1 MPPHSLA
8 RRSDTLDSA
17 DETMT
22 SSASELVL
30 PKLAQASSL
39 LQRFDLDLW
48 LTLVQETSLTRDPAL
63 DLIYPFGVTWHSAFL
78 VHRSGE
84 SVAILGRYDAGT
96 ARSLQAFTTVVA
108 YDQSIRPAL
117 IQALQRLAPRQ
128 IAVNYSPDDPASDG
142 LTHGLKLRLDEVLA
156 EAGFAAECVVSA
168 ARFLGSLRGQKTEQE
183 VGRIRQAVA
192 TTQALLGEL
201 TPQLR
206 PGVTERQLAEQMH
219 AMMRR
224 DGVGAAWDWETD
236 PIINIGPEAEVG
248 HGLPTDRA
256 LRPGQIVHV
265 DFGVKQ
271 DGFCADLQRLWYLL
285 GPGEDHLP
293 EALGQAWQAVRQA
306 LLAGAE
312 ALHPGALGWE
322 VDHAARTSLTSSG
335 YPEYLH
341 AFGHHLGRVAHD
353 GSTVLGPRWER
364 YGRTPF
370 SAIEVG
376 NVFAIELGV
385 QLEGYGPVY
394 AEEDVR
400 VAEAGLEWLSTPQTE
415 ITLIQP

>member
-1 MPPHSLA
+1 MLA
-8 RRSDTLDSA
+8 STA
-17 DETMT
+17 D
-22 SSASELVL
+22 LVR
-30 PKLAQASSL
+30 PKLEQATRL
-39 LQRFDLDLW
+39 LQRYDLDLW
-48 LTLVQETSLTRDPAL
+48 LTLAQETSLTRDPAL
-63 DLIYPFGVTWHSAFL
+63 DLIFPFGLTWQSAFL

-96 ARSLQAFTTVVA
+96 AHGLQAYTSVIA
-108 YDQSIRPAL
+108 YDQSVRPAL
-117 IQALQRLAPRQ
+117 VQALQRLAPRT
-128 IAVNYSPDDPASDG
+128 IAVNFSLDDPASDG
-142 LTHGLKLRLDEVLA
+142 LTHGLKLHLDQILA
-156 EAGFAAECVVSA
+156 EAGLDAERVVSA
-168 ARFLGSLRGQKTEQE
+168 SSFLGSLRGQKTAAE
-183 VGRIRQAVA
+183 VQRIRQAVA
-192 TTQALLGEL
+192 TTQHLLGKL
-201 TPQLR
+201 APQLR
-206 PGVTERQLAEQMH
+206 PGVTERQLAEHMH

-224 DGVGAAWDWETD
+224 DGLGAAWDWESN

-271 DGFCADLQRLWYLL
+271 EGFCADLQRMWYVL
-285 GPGEDHLP
+285 GPGEDRLP
-293 EALGQAWQAVRQA
+293 EPVRHAWQAVRQA

-312 ALHPGALGWE
+312 ALRPGALGWQ
-322 VDHAARTSLTSSG
+322 VDHAARTSLTDSG

-370 SAIEVG
+370 GTIETD

-394 AEEDVR
+394 IEENVR
-400 VAEAGLEWLSTPQTE
+400 VTETGLEWLSTPQTE
-415 ITLIQP
+415 IALLRP